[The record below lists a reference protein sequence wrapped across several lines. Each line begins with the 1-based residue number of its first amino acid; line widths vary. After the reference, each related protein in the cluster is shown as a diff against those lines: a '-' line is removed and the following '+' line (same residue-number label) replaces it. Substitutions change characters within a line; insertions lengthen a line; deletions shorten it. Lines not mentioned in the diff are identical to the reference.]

1 MDCLPKYDKLL
12 KAISD
17 LFFIKAT
24 MLNIN
29 TTPINVNIGKDAKGP
44 QIHPTTSIFTKKAE
58 IVNMSINRMRCNLLL
73 AGVQSFNKKPKYI
86 VMTIPISRF
95 IR

>member
-29 TTPINVNIGKDAKGP
+29 TTPINVNIGKAAKGP

-58 IVNMSINRMRCNLLL
+58 IVNMRINRMRCNLLQT
-73 AGVQSFNKKPKYI
+73 GVQSFNKKPKYI
-86 VMTIPISRF
+86 AMTIPVSRF